1 MKNLIIIILS
11 FSSYLCAAQRPQE
24 PKPPFPYYSEEVVF
38 YNQAQDV
45 KLSGTLTL
53 PKKGFR
59 GTTVVLVTGSGP
71 QDRNEE
77 VFGHKPFLVL
87 SDYLTRAGI
96 GVLRYDDRGVGSSTG
111 EFKDATSHDFSLDA
125 EAAVDYLHRRRFKRV
140 GMLGHSEGGSI
151 TIMNAARNPELAF
164 AVLLASPGIRGDS
177 LLLLQQEAVA
187 RNAGWPESTIRFTR
201 EANRQVFELL
211 ESNPEVEK
219 LMDTLKFTVRT
230 LMGSDFP
237 EEPFE
242 DDRMEK
248 NVEMQIARTTNPWM
262 LYFLRYDPASG
273 LRKMNCPVLALNGGE
288 DLQVTPQANIG
299 AIESALHQG
308 GNTHFET
315 EIFPGLNHLFQACK
329 TCSISEYAELE
340 ETVNERVLERI
351 ATWIKSLD

>member
-1 MKNLIIIILS
+1 MKNLIINILL
-11 FSSYLCAAQRPQE
+11 FASYLCIAQRPQE

-38 YNQAQDV
+38 YNKAQDV
-45 KLSGTLTL
+45 RLSGTLTL

-59 GTTVVLVTGSGP
+59 GTVAVLVTGSGQ

-96 GVLRYDDRGVGSSTG
+96 GVLRYDDRGVGGSTG
-111 EFKDATSHDFSLDA
+111 EFKNATSHDFSLDA
-125 EAAVDYLHRRRFKRV
+125 EAAVDYLHGRRFKHV

-151 TIMNAARNPELAF
+151 AIMNAARRPDLAF

-187 RNAGWPESTIRFTR
+187 RNAGWPESTIRFTL

-211 ESNPEVEK
+211 DSNPDIEQ
-219 LMDTLKFTVRT
+219 LIDTLKYTVRA
-230 LMGSDFP
+230 LLGSDFP

-242 DDRMEK
+242 DERMEK
-248 NVEMQIARTTNPWM
+248 NVEMQIERTTNPWM
-262 LYFLRYDPASG
+262 LYFLGYDPVSD
-273 LRKMNCPVLALNGGE
+273 LRKINCPVLALNGGE
-288 DLQVTPQANIG
+288 DLQVPPQANIG

-308 GNTHFET
+308 GNTRSET

-329 TCSISEYAELE
+329 TCSVSEYADLE
-340 ETVNERVLERI
+340 ETINAKVLERI
-351 ATWIKSLD
+351 AVWINGLY